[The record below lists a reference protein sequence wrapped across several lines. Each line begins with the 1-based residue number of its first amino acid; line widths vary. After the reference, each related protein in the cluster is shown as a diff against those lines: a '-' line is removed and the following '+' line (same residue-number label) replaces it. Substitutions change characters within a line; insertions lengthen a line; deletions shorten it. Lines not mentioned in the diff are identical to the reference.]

1 MIGPRGKAWTCR
13 GSILLV
19 PSATSCNDGVGGLR
33 ARRQPARS
41 GMRWW
46 RGRRTTR
53 SRVGGSAAPSTPSCA
68 AQASRPRTPAT
79 CVPRWCSRCSAAP
92 AADLPLPLELTCARI
107 SAIARNKAIDHARR
121 RARAPLALGDR
132 VPGAPQP
139 AATAGS
145 LADGLDDVVAAAHL
159 RRVRSDLAA
168 ALARLDAPQRAAIS
182 AHAEGGAARAAGLPR
197 STYYRALGHAQA
209 LLQGDLRGR
218 LAGLGALGGIVQR
231 AREVLAHVEAVHA
244 AAAATTAAVAISAAV
259 ALSVHDEV
267 AQQLLRAAAR
277 RAGRRRSRVSRRR
290 RTPLDRRARCAERVA
305 VSTAATG
312 PRSAE
317 RAPARRPSHAPTSS
331 SYDPSTYDC

>member
-1 MIGPRGKAWTCR
+1 MTELEGSARGV
-13 GSILLV
+13 S
-19 PSATSCNDGVGGLR
+19 LR
-33 ARRQPARS
+33 AAAAMVAGETHDPIA
-41 GMRWW
+41 
-46 RGRRTTR
+46 GRRLR
-53 SRVGGSAAPSTPSCA
+53 RAVD
-68 AQASRPRTPAT
+68 AQLRRAGVEAQDAGDVRTEVVLALLG
-79 CVPRWCSRCSAAP
+79 AP

-139 AATAGS
+139 AATAGA
-145 LADGLDDVVAAAHL
+145 LADGLDDVVAAAHV
-159 RRVRSDLAA
+159 RRVRADLAA

-218 LAGLGALGGIVQR
+218 LTGLGALGGIVQR

-259 ALSVHDEV
+259 AVSVHDEV
-267 AQQLLRAAAR
+267 AQQLVRAVPVVQVAGGRVQPPPHAAR
-277 RAGRRRSRVSRRR
+277 R
-290 RTPLDRRARCAERVA
+290 PRALRGGVA
-305 VSTAATG
+305 VRTAATG
-312 PRSAE
+312 PRSAS
-317 RAPARRPSHAPTSS
+317 AHPPPATPCPTSS